1 LLNIMDFREKIAKHI
16 EKLVEEISPN
26 VAAIAGP
33 SLAAK
38 LITRAGG
45 VLELAKLPSST
56 IQVLGAEKALFRA
69 LKLGVRPPKHGI
81 IFQHPL
87 VHSTPRKFRG
97 KVARVLASKISLAAK
112 MDAFRG
118 EDLSEGLKRE
128 LKVKVDKI
136 TQGDRK

>member
-1 LLNIMDFREKIAKHI
+1 
-16 EKLVEEISPN
+16 
-26 VAAIAGP
+26 
-33 SLAAK
+33 
-38 LITRAGG
+38 
-45 VLELAKLPSST
+45 
-56 IQVLGAEKALFRA
+56 
-69 LKLGVRPPKHGI
+69 
-81 IFQHPL
+81 